1 MELKQQTAE
10 QRAAERRMSLDR
22 RRFLRGLGACI
33 ALPALP
39 SFTTRG
45 AFAVEA
51 ASAGVGAAVTPRRM
65 AFVAI
70 PNGVNQQAWWPTG
83 VGKGFQFGPTME
95 PLAAL
100 KDSIQVIGGLDHAN
114 AEAGSDGAGDHARAN
129 ASLLTGCRAKKTSGA
144 DIRVGTSIDQVAAQ
158 HIGHL
163 TRFPSLELT
172 CDTVRNSGN
181 CDSGYSCAYQ
191 YNVSWRSA
199 TTPLPPERNPR
210 LVFERLFGVGTGE
223 ERRRHLKLRR
233 EQQRSILDFIRDDAR
248 SMARKVNQQDGRKLD
263 EYLTSI
269 REVEQ
274 RLVRLEKLG
283 DAPSP
288 KYAVPEGVPDP
299 FSDHMRLMYDMIV
312 LAFQTDST
320 RVATLL
326 ISHDGSNR
334 AYPEVGVKDGHHEL
348 SHHRNKQDVL
358 DKIAKIDR
366 FHMEAFAAFLQNLAD
381 TKDIDGNSILHN
393 SMIAYTGGNA
403 DGNAHSHTNLPMV
416 LAGRGGGDLQTG
428 RFHQLPSMPMS
439 NMFVEMLEHLNIGG
453 IDQFG
458 DSDGRRANI

>member
-223 ERRRHLKLRR
+223 ERRRHLELRR

-269 REVEQ
+269 REV
-274 RLVRLEKLG
+274 
-283 DAPSP
+283 
-288 KYAVPEGVPDP
+288 
-299 FSDHMRLMYDMIV
+299 
-312 LAFQTDST
+312 
-320 RVATLL
+320 
-326 ISHDGSNR
+326 
-334 AYPEVGVKDGHHEL
+334 
-348 SHHRNKQDVL
+348 
-358 DKIAKIDR
+358 
-366 FHMEAFAAFLQNLAD
+366 
-381 TKDIDGNSILHN
+381 
-393 SMIAYTGGNA
+393 
-403 DGNAHSHTNLPMV
+403 
-416 LAGRGGGDLQTG
+416 
-428 RFHQLPSMPMS
+428 
-439 NMFVEMLEHLNIGG
+439 
-453 IDQFG
+453 
-458 DSDGRRANI
+458 